1 MKQNTFLNKLSAT
14 ILSQSDV
21 QLSNCLIVLPNKRA
35 KVFLLE
41 SLKNQLETTSF
52 APTIISIEDFIQE
65 ISGLRTID
73 PIELLFEFYE
83 VYLSVTEKAKQQT
96 FEEFATWAKTAI
108 QDFNEID
115 RYLLDPN
122 HVFSYLEDIEALKRW
137 DLQPQDKTKLITTHL
152 EFWAKLP
159 LYYES
164 FYNHLLKKGI
174 GYQGLLYREA
184 VKNLASFTLTITNQ
198 IYFAGFNALNQ
209 AEERIFK
216 HLANENKAKIY
227 WDIDEVFLNDSYH
240 DAGLFIR
247 KFKKEW
253 KPFVNQDFEWVVNH
267 FSEEKNIEI
276 IGTPKSIGQAKI
288 VGTIIEKIQSEN
300 PNLEKTAVVLGDENL
315 LLPVLYG
322 LPESVEALN
331 ITMGYPSKNN
341 PAQLLINKLFKLH
354 TNAKQRNEK
363 SYTYYYKEVL
373 DILNHPL
380 VEPYCKVEEVVK
392 VINNNNFT
400 FFSNQKLFSLYEE
413 KYPSSENKFFQLLF
427 TRWDDSISDILSNLN
442 AILLTI
448 KSYLSNDD
456 TEEKVT
462 KAFVYSVFKTI
473 NKLTNYH
480 ETYNQIE
487 SLQSLQA
494 IYKQIIDLAEVSFEG
509 EPLSGLQV
517 MGVLESRV
525 LDFENVI
532 ITSVNEGKF
541 PAGKSQNS
549 FIPYDV
555 KKELEL
561 PTYKEKDAIYCY
573 HFYHLMLRAKNVWLL
588 YNTDNEGIDA
598 GEKSRFITQLEIE
611 KQPKHNITS
620 TIYNAVLPE
629 KAYEPVTIPKTDK
642 ILTRLHEIATDKGF
656 SPSSLTNY
664 IRNPLQFYMQRI
676 LRINEADEVEENIAV
691 NTLGTIIHN
700 ALEELYTP
708 YLNQFL
714 ALHHIDAMET
724 QIDNVILKY
733 FKQEYKEGEIT
744 KGKNLLAFEVA
755 KRNVY
760 NFLQLEKKDIQEGES
775 IKVVLLEAELYCE
788 IEVKSLPFPIKIAGK
803 VDRIEERN
811 GAIRIIDYKTG
822 KVDGNSLKI
831 NDFTDL
837 TSDIKNEKIIQL
849 LCYAL
854 MFENHELKQ
863 NREVSAGIVSFKNM
877 KSGFLPFGLGK
888 GKDAELV
895 ISTEILEDFKSELE
909 TLILEIFNPEI
920 PFKEKV

>member
-1 MKQNTFLNKLSAT
+1 MKQDTFLDKLSAI
-14 ILSQSDV
+14 ILSQSDIE
-21 QLSNCLIVLPNKRA
+21 LSNCLIVLPNKRA

-41 SLKNQLETTSF
+41 SLKNQLGTTSF

-65 ISGLRTID
+65 ISSLRTID

-83 VYLSVTEKAKQQT
+83 VYLSVTDKSKQQS

-164 FYNHLLKKGI
+164 FYKHLLKKGI

-184 VKNLASFTLTITNQ
+184 VRNLASFTTTITNQ

-322 LPESVEALN
+322 LPESVDALN

-341 PAQLLINKLFKLH
+341 PAQLLISKLFKLH

-363 SYTYYYKEVL
+363 SYTFYYKEVL

-413 KYPSSENKFFQLLF
+413 KYPNTENKFFQLLF
-427 TRWDDSISDILSNLN
+427 TRWDDSISDILANLN
-442 AILLTI
+442 SILLTI

-456 TEEKVT
+456 AEEKVT

-487 SLQSLQA
+487 SLPSLQA

-555 KKELEL
+555 KKELGL

-573 HFYHLMLRAKNVWLL
+573 HFYHLLLRAENVWLL

-642 ILTRLHEIATDKGF
+642 ILTRLQEIATDKGF

-714 ALHHIDAMET
+714 ALHHIEAMEAK
-724 QIDNVILKY
+724 IDEVILKH
-733 FKQEYKEGEIT
+733 FKEIYKEGEIT
-744 KGKNLLAFEVA
+744 RGKNLLAFEVA

-760 NFLQLEKKDIQEGES
+760 NFLQLEKKDIEEGQA
-775 IKVVLLEAELYCE
+775 IKVLLLEASLSCE
-788 IEVKSLPFPIKIAGK
+788 IEVKSLSFPIKIAGK

-822 KVDGNSLKI
+822 KVNGNSLKI
-831 NDFTDL
+831 QDFGDL

-863 NREVSAGIVSFKNM
+863 NREVSAGIVSFKN
-877 KSGFLPFGLGK
+877 KKNGFLPFGLGI

-895 ISTEILEDFKSELE
+895 ISNDILEDFKSELE

>member
-1 MKQNTFLNKLSAT
+1 MKSITFLDKLSTVLLAQPENE
-14 ILSQSDV
+14 LSS
-21 QLSNCLIVLPNKRA
+21 CTIVLPNKRA

-41 SLKNQLETTSF
+41 SIKKQLVGTAF

-65 ISGLRTID
+65 ISGLRSID

-83 VYLSVTEKAKQQT
+83 VYLSVTEKSKQQT
-96 FEEFATWAKTAI
+96 FDEFATWAKTAL

-122 HVFSYLEDIEALKRW
+122 HVFSYLKDIEALKRW
-137 DLQPQDKTKLITTHL
+137 NLEPLSTTKLIDSHL

-164 FYNHLLKKGI
+164 FYNHLLNKGI

-184 VKNLASFTLTITNQ
+184 EKKIIPFTNTISNQ

-209 AEERIFK
+209 AEEKIVK

-227 WDIDEVFLNDSYH
+227 WDIDEVFLNDAYH

-247 KFKKEW
+247 KLKKEW

-267 FSEEKNIEI
+267 FSEAKNIEI

-288 VGTIIEKIQSEN
+288 VGTIIEKIQSKS
-300 PNLEKTAVVLGDENL
+300 PNLENTAVVLGDENL
-315 LLPVLYG
+315 LLPVLFG
-322 LPESVEALN
+322 LPASVEALN

-341 PAQLLINKLFKLH
+341 PAQLLISKLFKLH

-363 SYTYYYKEVL
+363 SYTFYYKEVL
-373 DILNHPL
+373 AILNHPL
-380 VEPYCKVEEVVK
+380 IEPFCKVEAVVD
-392 VINNNNFT
+392 VINSNNFT
-400 FFSNQKLFSLYEE
+400 FFSREKLFSLYAE
-413 KYPSSENKFFQLLF
+413 KYPNSSNILFELLF
-427 TRWDDSISDILSNLN
+427 ARWDDISEILANLN
-442 AILLTI
+442 AVLLHI
-448 KSYLSNDD
+448 KSQLSNDNS
-456 TEEKVT
+456 EEKIAKT
-462 KAFVYSVFKTI
+462 FLYSIYKTI
-473 NKLTNYH
+473 VKLTNYH
-480 ETYNQIE
+480 EKYHQIDN
-487 SLQSLQA
+487 LNALQA
-494 IYKQIIDLAEVSFEG
+494 IYKQIVDLAEVSFEG

-555 KKELEL
+555 KKELGL

-573 HFYHLMLRAKNVWLL
+573 HFYHLLLRAKNVWLL

-611 KQPKHNITS
+611 KQPNHNITS
-620 TIYNAVLPE
+620 AIYNAVLPE
-629 KAYEPVTIPKTDK
+629 KAYEPITIPKTDK
-642 ILTRLHEIATDKGF
+642 IIARLHEIATDKGF

-664 IRNPLQFYMQRI
+664 IRNPMQFYMQRI
-676 LRINEADEVEENIAV
+676 LRINETEDVEENIAA

-700 ALEELYTP
+700 ALEELYKP

-714 ALHHIDAMET
+714 ALHHIEAMESL
-724 QIDNVILKY
+724 IDAVILKY
-733 FKQEYKEGEIT
+733 FKKEYKEGEIT

-760 NFLQLEKKDIQEGES
+760 NFLQLEKKAIVEENAA
-775 IKVVLLEAELYCE
+775 IKVLLLEAPLSCE
-788 IEVKSLPFPIKIAGK
+788 IQLESFDFPIKIAGK

-811 GAIRIIDYKTG
+811 GVIRIVDYKTG
-822 KVDGNSLKI
+822 KVDANSLKLP
-831 NDFTDL
+831 DVLAL
-837 TSDIKNEKIIQL
+837 TPEIENEKIIQL

-854 MFENHELKQ
+854 MFENHELRQ
-863 NREVSAGIVSFKNM
+863 NRDVTAGIISFKNM
-877 KSGFLPFGLGK
+877 KNGFLPFGIGSGK
-888 GKDAELV
+888 EANTSITNEM
-895 ISTEILEDFKSELE
+895 LEDFKVIMKL
-909 TLILEIFNPEI
+909 LILEIFNPEI
-920 PFKEKV
+920 PFKEKA

>member
-1 MKQNTFLNKLSAT
+1 MKQDTFLDKLSNT
-14 ILSQSDV
+14 ILSQSDIE
-21 QLSNCLIVLPNKRA
+21 LTNCLIVLPNKRA

-65 ISGLRTID
+65 ISGLRTVD

-83 VYLSVTEKAKQQT
+83 VYLSVTEKSKQQT

-137 DLQPQDKTKLITTHL
+137 DLHPQDKTKLITTHL

-164 FYNHLLKKGI
+164 FYKHLLKKGI

-184 VKNLASFTLTITNQ
+184 VKNLASFIKTITKQ

-267 FSEEKNIEI
+267 FSQEKNIEI

-322 LPESVEALN
+322 LPESVDALN

-341 PAQLLINKLFKLH
+341 PAQLLISKLFKLH

-363 SYTYYYKEVL
+363 SYTFYYKEVL

-413 KYPSSENKFFQLLF
+413 KYPNSENKFFKLLF
-427 TRWDDSISDILSNLN
+427 TRWDDSISDILANLN
-442 AILLTI
+442 SILLII

-456 TEEKVT
+456 AEEKVT

-487 SLQSLQA
+487 SLPSLQA